1 VGALGVRVIGL
12 RHGQSQYNLLGLCN
26 DDPARHVD
34 LTDCGVR
41 QAEAAARQLL
51 SESIVHVY
59 CSPLLRARR
68 TAQIIASALGCAVAV
83 DDRLADIRSGFDG
96 RPVADYLSAIAGDPL
111 NTCVNGGESLAD
123 YRRRVDGFLAW
134 LVEQPLPC
142 VLLVAHEETLRI
154 FDAFFSGRGLADVV
168 GKSFAN
174 CVPYVFQPASEN

>member
-1 VGALGVRVIGL
+1 MPRPQPSL
-12 RHGQSQYNLLGLCN
+12 RYRS
-26 DDPARHVD
+26 
-34 LTDCGVR
+34 
-41 QAEAAARQLL
+41 AANNRGN
-51 SESIVHVY
+51 S
-59 CSPLLRARR
+59 
-68 TAQIIASALGCAVAV
+68 SAHT
-83 DDRLADIRSGFDG
+83 
-96 RPVADYLSAIAGDPL
+96 IAGDPL